1 MLTEGAIQDI
11 LFKPAEQH
19 PQKPIFQ
26 ILGIKKIQ
34 TKSSDGAGNDRYR
47 LVVSDGINLYTSA
60 MLATQL
66 NDLVISKHIE
76 AKAVVQLDKYIC
88 NIIQETRKVLIVL
101 EVSVLKTANEV
112 VGKIGDPKP
121 INVES
126 KPEQQQQHQNL
137 QQNVSGPVQRN
148 MSDDFHQN
156 QPQRGS
162 AGQVPAQQQSRAGV
176 MGGNKLGA
184 PVRTGGLASA
194 TYGSNQQV
202 SRGGNNPKPVYP
214 ISSLTPYQNRW
225 TIRVRVTSKS
235 NIRTWSNSKGEGRL
249 FNVDFVDESGEIRAT
264 GFNDVVDKF
273 YELLE
278 VNKVYYISKCS
289 LKTANK
295 QYSSIKNDYE
305 MYINNDTIIELCH
318 DPCDL
323 PTIQYNFVSIGDLSN
338 CNGNDIVDILGVVIN
353 IDEVSQIT
361 TRASNRQI
369 SKRDIMLLDRSEKSV
384 RATLW
389 GDYAEKFEDHNGKNP
404 VLALKGVKVSEY
416 GGRSLSVLNSTN
428 IMVNPL
434 DLKEAH
440 SLRGWYMNVGKDTAI
455 ESMSGQRSD
464 GSLGAGSYK
473 TLLQVKS
480 EQLGMGDKPDYF
492 TAKATA
498 VFFKKDNCLYKACP
512 SPECNKKVI
521 EEGDGTYRCEK
532 CNKTHPDFKY
542 RLILSANLADFS
554 GNQWVTCFQDS
565 AEAILNTSASHIGQ
579 MKDSNDEQAY
589 DQIFS
594 EANFKTYNFRIR
606 AKMETY
612 NDETRLK
619 CSCMGATPLDF
630 QKECR
635 RLIEEIK
642 KLQAL

>member
-26 ILGIKKIQ
+26 IL
-34 TKSSDGAGNDRYR
+34 
-47 LVVSDGINLYTSA
+47 
-60 MLATQL
+60 L

-137 QQNVSGPVQRN
+137 QQN
-148 MSDDFHQN
+148 N

-162 AGQVPAQQQSRAGV
+162 AGQVLAQQQSRAGV

-235 NIRTWSNSKGEGRL
+235 NIRTWSNSKGEGRV

-338 CNGNDIVDILGVVIN
+338 CSGNDIVDILGVVIN

-361 TRASNRQI
+361 TKTTNRQI

-389 GDYAEKFEDHNGKNP
+389 GDYAEKFEEHVGKNP

-440 SLRGWYMNVGKDTAI
+440 SLREWYMNVGKDTAI

-498 VFFKKDNCLYKACP
+498 VFFKKDNCLYKA
-512 SPECNKKVI
+512 
-521 EEGDGTYRCEK
+521 
-532 CNKTHPDFKY
+532 
-542 RLILSANLADFS
+542 NLADFS
-554 GNQWVTCFQDS
+554 GNQWVTCFQES
-565 AEAILNTSASHIGQ
+565 AEAILNTSASQIGQ

-606 AKMETY
+606 GKMETY

-619 CSCMGATPLDF
+619 CSCVGATPLDF